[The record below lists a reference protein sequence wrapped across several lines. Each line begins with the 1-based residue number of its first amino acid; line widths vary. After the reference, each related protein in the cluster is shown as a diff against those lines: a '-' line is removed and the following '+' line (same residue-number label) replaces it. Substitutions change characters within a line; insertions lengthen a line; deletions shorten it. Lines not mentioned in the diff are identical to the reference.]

1 MKLKRGIP
9 HVSGGGVSVH
19 SSVSARSSRE
29 KKRGDLILITG
40 QQSLFGPNVLVLSAQ
55 WTD

>member
-40 QQSLFGPNVLVLSAQ
+40 HQSLFGPNVLVLSAQ